1 MPRQVFYKDEDASFE
16 YEVSG
21 LEVLV
26 HCDVNKWNKVIKHQ
40 LAVDSYNFFS
50 KQDKPIIAVHDKED
64 KKHFKF
70 ITMMGFYPCL
80 DEILIED
87 GSKNMM
93 FIWSNI

>member
-1 MPRQVFYKDEDASFE
+1 
-16 YEVSG
+16 
-21 LEVLV
+21 L
-26 HCDVNKWNKVIKHQ
+26 
-40 LAVDSYNFFS
+40 FS
-50 KQDKPIIAVHDKED
+50 KQDKPVVAIHDKED